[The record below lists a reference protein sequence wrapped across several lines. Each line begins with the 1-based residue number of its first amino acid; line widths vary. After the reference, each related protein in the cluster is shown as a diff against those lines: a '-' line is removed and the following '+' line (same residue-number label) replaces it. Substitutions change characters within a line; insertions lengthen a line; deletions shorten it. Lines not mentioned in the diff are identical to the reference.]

1 MSDELLFNKYDIF
14 SIIQA
19 HTESLKKKV
28 QSIPANTLLN
38 ASEQDLVQTVVEE
51 FRLSVPVI
59 KDEEIYIA
67 HSGEAQVDVSRGPMR
82 GFFDVVERSFGCRR
96 VQWRGFAA

>member
-14 SIIQA
+14 SIVQG

-38 ASEQDLVQTVVEE
+38 ASEQDLVQALVEE
-51 FRLSVPVI
+51 FRLNVPVV
-59 KDEEIYIA
+59 KDEDIYIA
-67 HSGEAQVDVSRGPMR
+67 HAEEKLSILFTEYSNFSIR
-82 GFFDVVERSFGCRR
+82 
-96 VQWRGFAA
+96 